1 MLQAVTNAFK
11 VPDLRRKILFTLGML
26 AIFRVIAHVPVP
38 GVDVVALQQAF
49 DSSQN
54 GTFGGLFNVLNI
66 FSGGTLRNFSVAAMG
81 VYPYITASI
90 IIQLLTGVIP
100 RLTELSKEGEQGRNQ
115 LNKYTHWLTVPLAVL
130 QAYGNARLLY
140 SQFPTAMPRFGFVG
154 PNADWLTSLTMIVAL
169 TAGTMFLVW
178 LGELITENGIGQGI
192 SIIIFG
198 GIISR
203 LPSQVFQLSQGGG
216 SATLGIVGIVLFA
229 ILGLGTVVGIVLI
242 NEGQRRIPVHYS
254 RSIMRGGRMMRQ
266 AGSSFIPLRVNSAGM
281 IPLIFALSIMSFPAI
296 VAGFFTTASTEWVRN
311 VAFWVYNFFQQN
323 SFSYNVIYFLMVVFF
338 TFFYTSVQFSQ
349 QRIAENLQK
358 QGGAVPGI
366 RPGPN
371 TDRFLNNV
379 VNRITVVGALALGI
393 AAIAPWLF
401 GLISGINQI
410 PFTAT
415 ALLIVV
421 GVAIDTMKQLEAQ
434 LLMRRYEG
442 FINR

>member
-1 MLQAVTNAFK
+1 MLQAVINAFK
-11 VPDLRRKILFTLGML
+11 IADLRRKILFTLAML
-26 AIFRVIAHVPVP
+26 VVFRIVAHVPVP
-38 GVDVVALQQAF
+38 GVDLAQYKKLLQ
-49 DSSQN
+49 DTGPLGSV
-54 GTFGGLFNVLNI
+54 FNVLSL
-66 FSGGTLRNFSVAAMG
+66 FSGGGLQSFSVVSMG

-90 IIQLLTGVIP
+90 ILQLLTGVIP
-100 RLTELSKEGEQGRNQ
+100 RLTELSKEGESGRNQ
-115 LNKYTHWLTVPLAVL
+115 INKYTHWLMIPLAAL
-130 QAYGNARLLY
+130 QAYGNVQLMA
-140 SQFPTAMPRFGFVG
+140 SQSVLKNFNLFGG
-154 PNADWLTSLTMIVAL
+154 PNVINSWTIIVSLIC
-169 TAGTMFLVW
+169 GTMFLVW
-178 LGELITENGIGQGI
+178 LGELITEHGIGQGI

-198 GIISR
+198 GILAR
-203 LPSQVFQLSQGGG
+203 LPSLVGQLGGSGQGGNLIG
-216 SATLGIVGIVLFA
+216 VGLFVALGIATIVGIVL
-229 ILGLGTVVGIVLI
+229 V

-281 IPLIFALSIMSFPAI
+281 IPLIFALSIMSFPTI
-296 VAGFFTTASTEWVRN
+296 VASFFTTSTTDWVRQASIS
-311 VAFWVYNFFQQN
+311 VQQFFAN
-323 SFSYNVIYFLMVVFF
+323 TSFSYNLIYFLMVVLF

-371 TDRFLNNV
+371 TDRFLNTV
-379 VNRITVVGALALGI
+379 VTRITVAGALFLGVV
-393 AAIAPWLF
+393 AIAPYIA
-401 GLISGINQI
+401 GAITSVPQQG
-410 PFTAT
+410 FTST

>member
-1 MLQAVTNAFK
+1 MLQAVVNAFK
-11 VPDLRRKILFTLGML
+11 IADLRRKILFTLGML
-26 AIFRVIAHVPVP
+26 VVFRFVAHVPVP
-38 GVDVVALQQAF
+38 GVDFTQLNRALQDQ
-49 DSSQN
+49 
-54 GTFGGLFNVLNI
+54 TFGGLFNVLNI
-66 FSGGTLRNFSVAAMG
+66 FSGGTLQNFSVAAMG

-100 RLTELSKEGEQGRNQ
+100 RLTELSKEGEAGRNQ
-115 LNKYTHWLTVPLAVL
+115 INKYIHYLTVPLAAL
-130 QAYGNARLLY
+130 QAFGQAQLLH
-140 SQFPTAMPRFGFVG
+140 SQFGALPKFGFFG
-154 PNADWLTSLTMIVAL
+154 AGSDWIATLTVIVSLVC
-169 TAGTMFLVW
+169 GTMFLVW

-198 GIISR
+198 GIVSR
-203 LPSQVFQLSQGGG
+203 LPSQVTQLFQGGSG
-216 SATLGIVGIVLFA
+216 QGIFSILVFLAVGLATIIGIVL
-229 ILGLGTVVGIVLI
+229 V

-281 IPLIFALSIMSFPAI
+281 IPLILALSLMAFPGI
-296 VAGFFTTASTEWVRN
+296 VAGFFIAAETQWVKDLALFIYG
-311 VAFWVYNFFQQN
+311 VFQPTSPFYN
-323 SFSYNVIYFLMVVFF
+323 ILYFTMVVAF

-371 TDRFLNNV
+371 TDRFLNTV
-379 VNRITVVGALALGI
+379 VTRITVVGALFLGVV
-393 AAIAPWLF
+393 AIAPWLAS
-401 GLISGINQI
+401 LLTNATAQV
-410 PFTAT
+410 FTST